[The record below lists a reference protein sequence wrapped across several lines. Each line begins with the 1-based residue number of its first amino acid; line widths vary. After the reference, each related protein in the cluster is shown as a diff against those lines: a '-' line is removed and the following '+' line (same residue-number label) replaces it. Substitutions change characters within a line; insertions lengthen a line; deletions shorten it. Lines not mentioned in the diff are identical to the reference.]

1 MNKILKTLLTV
12 VLFFTVGTVVNAEGD
27 GTLEAS
33 DSTVVAT
40 VDGHGFPSIKDA
52 IEYYQEVGGGKT
64 IEVVENTTE
73 DINIP
78 SGTTFTLDIKEG
90 VTITNSTTHTIIN
103 NGTLTIKGSGTV
115 DNVTHAKAALYNKIG
130 ATATLEGNVKYTRS
144 REAGDGASNSNGGNS
159 WYYISN
165 QGTMTIK
172 DTTTV
177 VSEGTFSSLIRN
189 GGEGD
194 ASHKA
199 KLTVENGILSGGK
212 NTIKNDVYSELY
224 IKGGQFSNSYQC
236 NILNWEYAEIS
247 GGTFIETGTAKD
259 SIWIGKSK
267 ESDEYTTQGKTV
279 ITNGTFNGGL
289 NQHNKRDEDGSYE
302 ISGGIFVEDVSK
314 YLVAGNQMVK
324 VGDKYKVVTDG
335 TDTVVVTA
343 NTLAYDETIAS
354 NIKST
359 IGEETGF
366 NKDDVKEITS
376 YAALIGEKYDSKTFT
391 QAEWNYYNERY
402 SLEDKIKEQENVNS
416 IVPILLGLSA
426 KDANDKNATIDE
438 LNTASNFTLYLNENA
453 LNSING
459 KKFTLYRVDMA
470 GDNAEFVAVTDEKTT
485 VKGNSIS
492 FSANKLSLF
501 VIVTYDEV
509 SPSPTP
515 TPTPTATVSSTTKKS
530 TGGWDDGG
538 PFTTDTCGN
547 VFDRWGNKIYEAKGC
562 NVGGYNLVRTS
573 VED

>member
-1 MNKILKTLLTV
+1 MNKILKTLLTF
-12 VLFFTVGTVVNAEGD
+12 VLFFSVGTVVNAEGD
-27 GTLEAS
+27 GILEAS
-33 DSTVVAT
+33 DSTVVAK

-115 DNVTHAKAALYNKIG
+115 DNVTHAKAALYNNMD
-130 ATATLEGNVKYTRS
+130 ATVTLEGNVKYTRS
-144 REAGDGASNSNGGNS
+144 LEDGLDTRGGTNS

-177 VSEGTFSSLIRN
+177 VSTGTYSSLIRN

-212 NTIKNDVYSELY
+212 NTIKNDDYSELY

-247 GGTFIETGTAKD
+247 GGTFTETGTAKD
-259 SIWIGKSK
+259 SIWIGKST
-267 ESDEYTTQGKTV
+267 SGGYTTQGKTV
-279 ITNGTFNGGL
+279 ITDGTFNNGL
-289 NQHNKRDEDGSYE
+289 NQHNKRNEDGSYE
-302 ISGGIFVEDVSK
+302 VSGGTFGADVSK
-314 YLVAGNQMVK
+314 YLVEGNEVVK
-324 VGDKYKVVTDG
+324 VGDKYKVVADG
-335 TDTVVVTA
+335 TDTVEVTA

-354 NIKST
+354 NIKET

-391 QAEWNYYNERY
+391 QADWDYYNEKY

-426 KDANDKNATIDE
+426 KDSNGKNGVIDE
-438 LNTASNFTLYLNENA
+438 LNTVSNFTLYLNEAA

-459 KKFTLYRVDMA
+459 KKFTLYRVDIV
-470 GDNAEFVAVTDEKTT
+470 DDKAEFVAVTDEKTT
-485 VKGNSIS
+485 VKGNSVS

-509 SPSPTP
+509 KP
-515 TPTPTATVSSTTKKS
+515 TPTPTATSETKKSTS

-547 VFDRWGNKIYEAKGC
+547 VFDRWGNKIYESKGC